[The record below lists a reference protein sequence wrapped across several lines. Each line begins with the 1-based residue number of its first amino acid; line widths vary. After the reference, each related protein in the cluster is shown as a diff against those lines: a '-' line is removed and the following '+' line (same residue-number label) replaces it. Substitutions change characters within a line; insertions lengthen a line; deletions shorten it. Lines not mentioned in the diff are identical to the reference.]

1 MGNFYSAARDPIF
14 YAHHANVDRMWS
26 IWKTFGG
33 SRQDFP
39 DNDWLNS
46 SFIFYDENAQAVRVR
61 VRDCLDTT
69 QLGYTYQNVHLPW
82 INARP
87 TLRSNTSRVT
97 SVSSSTPQ
105 VAHAMKST
113 SKASI
118 MKFPLPLDKVM
129 RTLVARPKKSRSKNE
144 KDCEEEVLVIEIEVQ
159 KDEKYVKF
167 DVYINDEDDGYPK
180 NTQMKAEY
188 AGSYVNVPHRHAHD
202 DDENN
207 NNAPKMTTTL
217 RLGLT
222 SMIEEL
228 GADDDDD
235 VTICLVPRSWMD
247 NVIIK
252 NVKIEFDH
260 A

>member
-1 MGNFYSAARDPIF
+1 FT
-14 YAHHANVDRMWS
+14 S
-26 IWKTFGG
+26 I
-33 SRQDFP
+33 
-39 DNDWLNS
+39 

-105 VAHAMKST
+105 VANAMKST

-159 KDEKYVKF
+159 KDEKYVK
-167 DVYINDEDDGYPK
+167 
-180 NTQMKAEY
+180 T
-188 AGSYVNVPHRHAHD
+188 
-202 DDENN
+202 
-207 NNAPKMTTTL
+207 KMTVIL
-217 RLGLT
+217 R
-222 SMIEEL
+222 I
-228 GADDDDD
+228 
-235 VTICLVPRSWMD
+235 R
-247 NVIIK
+247 K
-252 NVKIEFDH
+252 
-260 A
+260 